1 MNSTGLANASLAT
14 SSLGRIDSLQAQ
26 SGVPSTVGGVS
37 PVDDNSMATSP
48 GGNNHVS
55 ANAHLGHSDH
65 ANHSGQHLHLPHH
78 HLHSNHEHQH
88 HQTAFPLVQLA
99 ESFSKVSDTM
109 SKLENEVT
117 TMSQDMAYFRHVLD
131 FQNLK
136 IDKLTLLLLDLIH
149 NKDVASIVNLLQ
161 SIQTSDPFNVD
172 ETHESVEDDQVHE
185 SVHDSVHDAVH
196 DSVHDPVH
204 DVTAA
209 IPSLQSLGV
218 VNVPGVV
225 NVLGVLLDSNMDPQL
240 HQVAQA
246 AVQAQLA
253 SKSDLLDDKKSRK
266 RPFGKMN
273 GNSTGVDRLS
283 KQQQP
288 QQVGQNQ
295 PRLVQDHQQQQS
307 HQQQSQPKDGM
318 VNMPGLEV
326 VNVDNMAGRK
336 KPKVTIDFLHNP
348 MTVKE
353 IYDEFTKGFRGQIP
367 LREMDERFGKH
378 EWRGDSRSK
387 ESKRFQ
393 RRKKL
398 CDAIERGMG
407 KYGKSAEEIISYIEE
422 FRGDKSLTW
431 VMNGNLPRDL
441 ME

>member
-1 MNSTGLANASLAT
+1 MNSSGLVNNSLAAT
-14 SSLGRIDSLQAQ
+14 SLGRMDALRAQAGVS
-26 SGVPSTVGGVS
+26 SGVGGVS
-37 PVDDNSMATSP
+37 PVDDNSMAP
-48 GGNNHVS
+48 QGPEGGHVNHQ
-55 ANAHLGHSDH
+55 
-65 ANHSGQHLHLPHH
+65 NHSSQHSHLHLPHH
-78 HLHSNHEHQH
+78 HPHQQQTHDPQH
-88 HQTAFPLVQLA
+88 HLSNFQQVLASQPGMVPLA
-99 ESFSKVSDTM
+99 ESFGKVSDAI
-109 SKLENEVT
+109 SKLENEVA
-117 TMSQDMAYFRHVLD
+117 TMNQDMAYFRHVLD

-149 NKDVASIVNLLQ
+149 NKDVSSIVGLLQ

-172 ETHESVEDDQVHE
+172 DNHDSVNDSHDSVDD
-185 SVHDSVHDAVH
+185 SVRDSVHDLVH
-196 DSVHDPVH
+196 DSVH

-218 VNVPGVV
+218 VSVPGVV
-225 NVLGVLLDSNMDPQL
+225 NVLLDSNMDPQL

-246 AVQAQLA
+246 AVQAQSA
-253 SKSDLLDDKKSRK
+253 SKVDILDDKKSRK
-266 RPFGKMN
+266 RTFVKIN
-273 GNSTGVDRLS
+273 GNSAVDHIS
-283 KQQQP
+283 KQQQTHQVNQSQSQLS
-288 QQVGQNQ
+288 QQQ
-295 PRLVQDHQQQQS
+295 RLQQHQQQQTGS
-307 HQQQSQPKDGM
+307 KDSM

>member
-1 MNSTGLANASLAT
+1 MNSSGLANNSLAT
-14 SSLGRIDSLQAQ
+14 ALLGRMDALRAQA
-26 SGVPSTVGGVS
+26 GVPSGVGGVS
-37 PVDDNSMATSP
+37 PVDDTSMVSSGP
-48 GGNNHVS
+48 DGNNNV
-55 ANAHLGHSDH
+55 AHS
-65 ANHSGQHLHLPHH
+65 NHSGQHGQHQHLPHH
-78 HLHSNHEHQH
+78 LLHQQQNHDQQHLTLGYSQVLAS
-88 HQTAFPLVQLA
+88 QQGLAPLA
-99 ESFSKVSDTM
+99 ETFGKVSDVI

-117 TMSQDMAYFRHVLD
+117 SMNQEMAYLRHVLD

-136 IDKLTLLLLDLIH
+136 VDKLTLLLLDLIH
-149 NKDVASIVNLLQ
+149 NKDVSSIVNLLQ

-172 ETHESVEDDQVHE
+172 DTQDLVDDSVR
-185 SVHDSVHDAVH
+185 DSVHDQVH
-196 DSVHDPVH
+196 DQVH

-209 IPSLQSLGV
+209 IPSLQTLGV
-218 VNVPGVV
+218 VSVPGVV
-225 NVLGVLLDSNMDPQL
+225 GVQGVLLDSNMDPQL

-246 AVQAQLA
+246 AVQAQSA
-253 SKSDLLDDKKSRK
+253 TKDILDDKKSRK
-266 RPFGKMN
+266 RAFAKTN
-273 GNSTGVDRLS
+273 GNVNSVDRIL
-283 KQQQP
+283 KQQN
-288 QQVGQNQ
+288 QQVNQNQ
-295 PRLVQDHQQQQS
+295 SQLSQQQQQR
-307 HQQQSQPKDGM
+307 QQQSANKDGM
-318 VNMPGLEV
+318 VAMPGLEV

-336 KPKVTIDFLHNP
+336 KPKVAIDFLHNP